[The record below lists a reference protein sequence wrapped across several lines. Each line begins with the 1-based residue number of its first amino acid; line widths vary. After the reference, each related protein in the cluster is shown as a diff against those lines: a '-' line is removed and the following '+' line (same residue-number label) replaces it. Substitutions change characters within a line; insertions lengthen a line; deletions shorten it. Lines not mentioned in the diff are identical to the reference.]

1 MSQENVELAR
11 RGLRSVETFWG
22 LLDEH
27 VVWDLR
33 DRGLTKIKPVDL
45 DEVYVGRDAVIK
57 ASRHYWGTWDEYQLD
72 AEELI
77 DAGSSVVVIFR
88 ERAHGKGS
96 GAPFERYCAQVWSFS
111 RSRIIRWEEFP
122 DRAAALEAAGL
133 SEQDAHT
140 DS

>member
-77 DAGSSVVVIFR
+77 DAGSNVVVIFR
-88 ERAHGKGS
+88 ERARGKGS
-96 GAPFERYCAQVWSFS
+96 GAPFEENRAQVWSFS
-111 RSRIIRWEEFP
+111 RGRITRWEEFP
-122 DRAAALEAAGL
+122 DPAAALKAAGL
-133 SEQDAHT
+133 SE
-140 DS
+140 

>member
-1 MSQENVELAR
+1 MSKENVELAR
-11 RGLRSVETFWG
+11 QGLRNVETFWE

-33 DRGLTKIKPVDL
+33 DRPFFDL
-45 DEVYVGRDAVIK
+45 DEVYVGRDAVME

-72 AEELI
+72 VEELI

-88 ERAHGKGS
+88 ERARGKGS
-96 GAPFERYCAQVWSFS
+96 GAPIEDQHVQVWSFS
-111 RSRIIRWEEFP
+111 RGRITRWEEFP
-122 DRAAALEAAGL
+122 DPAAALKAVGL
-133 SEQDAHT
+133 SGQDARA